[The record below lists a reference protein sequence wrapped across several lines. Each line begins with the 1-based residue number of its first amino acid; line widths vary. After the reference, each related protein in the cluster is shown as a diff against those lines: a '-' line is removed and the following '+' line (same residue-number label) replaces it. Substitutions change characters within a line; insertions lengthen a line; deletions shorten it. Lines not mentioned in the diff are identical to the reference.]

1 MLPLIHLYRTMIP
14 NTITFCEGIHR
25 HACFIRLRGGYYF
38 MKLVGKLLAGIVLGI
53 AIGLL
58 DIEVLHRLLV
68 TVKGVFGQVI
78 NYIIPLIIFFF
89 IAAGITSLGKGSGRL
104 VGLTVGVAYTS
115 TIIAGLIALTI
126 AYILM
131 PLIASGG
138 KVPGEPPEIKP
149 FFTFEF
155 EPLMGVLTALITA
168 FAFGIIA
175 HAVNATTI
183 VKVIDEGQRI
193 VEVLIEKVI
202 IPFLPI
208 YIATIFAEMTA
219 QGTVVSILKVFGLV
233 LVIAILLHWIWLC
246 VLYTIAGVLN
256 RRNPFAMLKNMLP
269 AYFTAVGTMSS
280 AATIPVTLKQTKQN
294 KVTPALADFSVP
306 LLATIHLSGS
316 TITLVSCS
324 VAAMIVLPSL
334 SLVSV
339 PTMIGF
345 IFMLGII
352 MIAAPGVPGG
362 SVMAASGILGSIL
375 GFNEAAIGLMIALYM
390 AQDSF
395 GTATNVTGDGAISA
409 IVDRLGYKK

>member
-1 MLPLIHLYRTMIP
+1 MHNIEYILH
-14 NTITFCEGIHR
+14 
-25 HACFIRLRGGYYF
+25 LRGFVHKGGLTF
-38 MKLVGKLLAGIVLGI
+38 MKLVGKLLAGIILGI
-53 AIGLL
+53 VIGLFDV
-58 DIEVLHRLLV
+58 DILNRILV
-68 TVKGVFGQVI
+68 TIKGVFGQFI
-78 NYIIPLIIFFF
+78 NYMIPLIIFFF

-104 VGLTVGVAYTS
+104 VGMTVGVAYTS
-115 TIIAGLIALTI
+115 TIIAGLLALTV
-126 AYILM
+126 AYTLM
-131 PLIASGG
+131 PMIASNG
-138 KVPGEPPEIKP
+138 KIPGEPPEIKP

-155 EPLMGVLTALITA
+155 DPLMGVLTALITA

-175 HAVNATTI
+175 HAVQATTI
-183 VKVIDEGQRI
+183 IKVIDEGQRI

-202 IPFLPI
+202 IPFLPL

-233 LVIAILLHWIWLC
+233 LIIAIILHWVWLC
-246 VLYTIAGVLN
+246 ILYTIAGILN
-256 RRNPFAMLKNMLP
+256 KRNPFGMLKTMLP

-280 AATIPVTLKQTKQN
+280 AATIPVTLKQTKAN
-294 KVTPALADFSVP
+294 KVTPALANFSIP

-334 SLVSV
+334 SLVSI
-339 PTMIGF
+339 PTMLGF
-345 IFMLGII
+345 ILMLGVI